1 MNIVV
6 GADHAGYEL
15 KQHIAEK
22 LKQAGHTVVDVGTH
36 SLESTD
42 YPDYAV
48 KACEKVVANEAGLG
62 ILVCGSGIGVSITA
76 NKVQGIRAA
85 NCVTEEM
92 ARLSRQHN
100 NANMLTLGARLVDRE
115 TAEKI
120 VEAFLTTEF
129 EGGRHEKR
137 VDKIHSLTGC

>member
-1 MNIVV
+1 MNIVI

-15 KQHIAEK
+15 KGSIRERLEAKGYKVE
-22 LKQAGHTVVDVGTH
+22 DVGTH
-36 SLESTD
+36 SSESVD

-48 KACEKVVANEAGLG
+48 KACEKVVAQKAGLG

-76 NKVQGIRAA
+76 NKIKGIRAA
-85 NCVTEEM
+85 NCITEEM
-92 ARLSRQHN
+92 AELARKHN
-100 NANMLTLGARLVDRE
+100 NANVLTLGARLVDE
-115 TAEKI
+115 ATAEKI
-120 VEAFLTTEF
+120 VDTFIRTEF